1 MPTKSEKDR
10 AAEERIRDHEWDGI
24 QEMDNPLPRWWL
36 HIFYASIAV
45 SLVYYVLYPSIPFF
59 NSHTTGLL
67 DYTERKALDVELA
80 KAAEAQSAY
89 IRQIDANAPA
99 AIRADANLLNFAL
112 AGGRAAFADNC
123 APCHGAGGAGRPGFP
138 SLADDSWLWGG
149 TIEAIEQTIRHGVR
163 WQQDDATRLS
173 EMPRFGADALLNPA
187 QIADVTQYVLALTN
201 RATDAA
207 AAQKGAAAF
216 AEQCAVCHGEKGE
229 GKQDI
234 GAPQLS
240 DAVWLYGDSPKDIL
254 LQISA
259 ARHGVM
265 PAWQGRLDEATIKML
280 TVYVHSLGGGK

>member
-173 EMPRFGADALLNPA
+173 EMPRFGADALLNTA
-187 QIADVTQYVLALTN
+187 QIADVTQYVLALTD

-207 AAQKGAAAF
+207 AAQKGAAVF
-216 AEQCAVCHGEKGE
+216 VEQCAVCHGEKGE

>member
-173 EMPRFGADALLNPA
+173 EMPRFGADALLNTA
-187 QIADVTQYVLALTN
+187 QIADVTQYVLALTD

-207 AAQKGAAAF
+207 AAQKGAAVF
-216 AEQCAVCHGEKGE
+216 VEQCAVCHGEKGE

-240 DAVWLYGDSPKDIL
+240 DAVWLYGDSSKDIL